1 MEIDTRYMKRA
12 IELARHAGLANTS
25 PNPMVGAVIVRDGMI
40 IGEGYHR
47 RCGEGHAEVNA
58 IASVSDPELLKD
70 STIYVTLEPCSHYG
84 KTPPCSQLIIDKG
97 IPRVVVGSLD
107 PYEKVSGRGVKML
120 RDAGIEVTTGVL
132 EEECRAVNPVFM
144 TAHSLR
150 RPWVTLKWAQ
160 SADGYIDRLRDPS
173 QPPAQLSTPLTAT
186 LMHRQR
192 TMHDAIMAGSSTVIS
207 DNPSLTPRLWPGRN
221 PKRVIMSR
229 HNSIPADCRLLTDG
243 LPVTVSRSGSVAEEL
258 ERLYAEGT
266 TSVLVEGGAKLLQS
280 FIDAGL
286 WDMMRVETSPLTL
299 GEGVKAPKVDKIP
312 SQSLTI
318 DNNRIDY
325 FVRDGLLGVKNL

>member
-1 MEIDTRYMKRA
+1 MMEIDTRYMKRA

-97 IPRVVVGSLD
+97 LPRVVVGSLD

-150 RPWVTLKWAQ
+150 RR
-160 SADGYIDRLRDPS
+160 S
-173 QPPAQLSTPLTAT
+173 PPRS
-186 LMHRQR
+186 
-192 TMHDAIMAGSSTVIS
+192 
-207 DNPSLTPRLWPGRN
+207 
-221 PKRVIMSR
+221 
-229 HNSIPADCRLLTDG
+229 C
-243 LPVTVSRSGSVAEEL
+243 TVSAQCM
-258 ERLYAEGT
+258 T
-266 TSVLVEGGAKLLQS
+266 
-280 FIDAGL
+280 
-286 WDMMRVETSPLTL
+286 P
-299 GEGVKAPKVDKIP
+299 
-312 SQSLTI
+312 
-318 DNNRIDY
+318 
-325 FVRDGLLGVKNL
+325 

>member
-1 MEIDTRYMKRA
+1 
-12 IELARHAGLANTS
+12 
-25 PNPMVGAVIVRDGMI
+25 
-40 IGEGYHR
+40 
-47 RCGEGHAEVNA
+47 
-58 IASVSDPELLKD
+58 
-70 STIYVTLEPCSHYG
+70 
-84 KTPPCSQLIIDKG
+84 
-97 IPRVVVGSLD
+97 
-107 PYEKVSGRGVKML
+107 
-120 RDAGIEVTTGVL
+120 
-132 EEECRAVNPVFM
+132 
-144 TAHSLR
+144 
-150 RPWVTLKWAQ
+150 
-160 SADGYIDRLRDPS
+160 
-173 QPPAQLSTPLTAT
+173 
-186 LMHRQR
+186 MHRQR
-192 TMHDAIMAGSSTVIS
+192 TMHDAIMAGSGTVIS
-207 DNPSLTPRLWPGRN
+207 DNPSLTSRLWPGRN
-221 PKRVIMSR
+221 PNRVIMSR

-243 LPVTVSRSGSVAEEL
+243 LPVTMSRSGSVAKEL

>member
-97 IPRVVVGSLD
+97 LPRVVVGSLD

-150 RPWVTLKWAQ
+150 RLGNAEMGPERR
-160 SADGYIDRLRDPS
+160 RL
-173 QPPAQLSTPLTAT
+173 
-186 LMHRQR
+186 HRQASRPVAAAR
-192 TMHDAIMAGSSTVIS
+192 TAVDTAHRHAHA
-207 DNPSLTPRLWPGRN
+207 PSA
-221 PKRVIMSR
+221 
-229 HNSIPADCRLLTDG
+229 HNA
-243 LPVTVSRSGSVAEEL
+243 
-258 ERLYAEGT
+258 
-266 TSVLVEGGAKLLQS
+266 
-280 FIDAGL
+280 
-286 WDMMRVETSPLTL
+286 
-299 GEGVKAPKVDKIP
+299 
-312 SQSLTI
+312 
-318 DNNRIDY
+318 
-325 FVRDGLLGVKNL
+325 